1 MNALPCDRFV
11 NNANRVVRFGMMLT
25 IASWTITSPAAT
37 ILSSGHADVFEAEY
51 EVVEGVP
58 ELHLGVH
65 TDDGHFEP
73 GDVLLQVKSAAHRS
87 TDGLPTPIISI
98 LGSNA
103 WILPSDLEEAET
115 LGVLEAGVA
124 RAPGFPDTKAVTFT
138 MVAAGASN
146 PGNFVL
152 FTGTGGIRLSATGS
166 TIGTGSFTLTAS
178 HLHWNWGFSES
189 GIYTFDMQASY
200 VDPLAGELLSPVETY
215 TFQVVPEPGT
225 WALAGGVAVAAI
237 GFARRMYRGG
247 RGQRS

>member
-11 NNANRVVRFGMMLT
+11 NNASRVVRFGMILT

-65 TDDGHFEP
+65 TDDAHFEP
-73 GDVLLQVKSAAHRS
+73 GDVLLQVKSAAYRS
-87 TDGLPTPIISI
+87 TDGLPTPITSI

-103 WILPSDLEEAET
+103 WILPADLEEAET

-124 RAPGFPDTKAVTFT
+124 RAAGFPDATAVTFT
-138 MVAAGASN
+138 MVASGASN

-152 FTGTGGIRLSATGS
+152 FTGTGGIRLSATGG
-166 TIGTGSFTLTAS
+166 TVGTGSFTLTAS
-178 HLHWNWGFSES
+178 HLHWNWGFSEP
-189 GIYTFDMQASY
+189 GTYTFDMQASY
-200 VDPLAGELLSPVETY
+200 LDPGAGMLMSPVETY

-237 GFARRMYRGG
+237 GLVRRGYRGG
-247 RGQRS
+247 RVRRS

>member
-1 MNALPCDRFV
+1 MSALGRFSYPV
-11 NNANRVVRFGMMLT
+11 ARLGMALTVACGAVV
-25 IASWTITSPAAT
+25 AAADIVT
-37 ILSSGHADVFEAEY
+37 LSSGHADVFEAEY
-51 EVVEGVP
+51 EELVPGSP

-65 TDDGHFEP
+65 TDDGHYEP
-73 GDVLLQVKSAAHRS
+73 GDVLLQVKSAAYRS
-87 TDGLPTPIISI
+87 TAGLPGPVTTI

-124 RAPGFPDTKAVTFT
+124 RAPGFPDATAVTFT
-138 MVAAGASN
+138 MVASGASN

-200 VDPLAGELLSPVETY
+200 VDPVHGLLQSPVETY
-215 TFQVVPEPGT
+215 TFQVVPEPST
-225 WALAGGVAVAAI
+225 WALAGGAVLCAL
-237 GFARRMYRGG
+237 GLRRRVRRRG
-247 RGQRS
+247 RFRRT